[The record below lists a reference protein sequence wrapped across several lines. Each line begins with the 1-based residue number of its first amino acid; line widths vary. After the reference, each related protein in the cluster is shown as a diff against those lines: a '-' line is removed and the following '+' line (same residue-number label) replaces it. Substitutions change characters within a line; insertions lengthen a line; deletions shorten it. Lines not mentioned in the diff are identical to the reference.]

1 MEHPTTRSGS
11 WLPRQAAPLSPHS
24 GSTAFSLIELLSV
37 VAIISVL
44 GGLLATNLSS
54 VLSSRASAG
63 GVTLVSNLLHSAR
76 QQALSAGLPVAVV
89 FAGRSGP
96 DSRQAVVLL
105 KGTLTGGS
113 LDWEAASPWN
123 PLSNGV
129 MVDPIERDDIASLY
143 KQQEGR
149 FDGSALAPFD
159 GRQVAD
165 YFYLVYRPDG
175 SIDAPEISPGLVIR
189 RQTKP
194 DINDYVVVAQEN
206 TGRVKV
212 VAQ

>member
-1 MEHPTTRSGS
+1 METPTTRSGS

-54 VLSSRASAG
+54 LLSSRASAG

-89 FAGRSGP
+89 FASRSGP

-113 LDWEAASPWN
+113 LNWEAASPWN

>member
-1 MEHPTTRSGS
+1 MPK
-11 WLPRQAAPLSPHS
+11 QAAPLSQHK
-24 GSTAFSLIELLSV
+24 GSTAFSLVELLSV
-37 VAIISVL
+37 IAIIAVL

-54 VLSSRASAG
+54 LLSSRASAG
-63 GVTLVSNLLHSAR
+63 GATLVSNLLHSAR

-113 LDWEAASPWN
+113 LNWEAASPWN

-129 MVDPIERDDIASLY
+129 MVDPIKRDDIASLY
-143 KQQEGR
+143 KQQEGS

-175 SIDAPEISPGLVIR
+175 SIDSPEISPGLVIR
-189 RQTKP
+189 LQTKP

-206 TGRVKV
+206 TGRVKI

>member
-1 MEHPTTRSGS
+1 METPTTRSGS

-89 FAGRSGP
+89 FASRSGP

-113 LDWEAASPWN
+113 LNWEAASPWN

-129 MVDPIERDDIASLY
+129 MVDPIERDDKDSLY
-143 KQQEGR
+143 EESEGR

-194 DINDYVVVAQEN
+194 DITDYVVVAQEN

>member
-1 MEHPTTRSGS
+1 METPTTRSGS
-11 WLPRQAAPLSPHS
+11 WLPKQAAPLSSHK
-24 GSTAFSLIELLSV
+24 GATAFSLVELLSV
-37 VAIISVL
+37 IAIISVL

-89 FAGRSGP
+89 FASRSGP

-113 LDWEAASPWN
+113 LNWEASSPWN

-129 MVDPIERDDIASLY
+129 MVDPIERDDKDSLY
-143 KQQEGR
+143 EESEGR

-194 DINDYVVVAQEN
+194 DITDYVVVAQEN